1 MKHYILIDNETKQ
14 VVLSL
19 RAKCAQ
25 DFKKAVE
32 TWAAQ
37 PWANADGK
45 PSKVDWS
52 LYSIAELI
60 ETN

>member
-1 MKHYILIDNETKQ
+1 MKDYLMIYNKTKK

-19 RAKCAQ
+19 PAKNVQ
-25 DFKKAVE
+25 SFKKAVE
-32 TWAAQ
+32 TWSAQ

>member
-1 MKHYILIDNETKQ
+1 MKKYILINNETR
-14 VVLSL
+14 VVCFVMS
-19 RAKCAQ
+19 AENVQ
-25 DFKKAVE
+25 DFKNKVDN
-32 TWAAQ
+32 WATQ

>member
-1 MKHYILIDNETKQ
+1 MKDYLMIYNETKH

-19 RAKCAQ
+19 PAKNVQ
-25 DFKKAVE
+25 SFKKAVE
-32 TWAAQ
+32 NWAAQ

-60 ETN
+60 TN